1 MNHSSKAVSLRPIL
15 IAAACGVLY
24 GINIGLGSN
33 CKGIFFSAIAEEFG
47 VKLSTVTQY
56 LTFYGITAALC
67 IPFCTRFFLRFPA
80 RISLSCCV
88 ILYAGTTY
96 LQGNVWNIPALYLLG
111 ALKGIPGGFIT
122 TYPMQHIIGNWFPK
136 RKGSILGI
144 VVMAAGAVGM
154 LFNPIIQRWIDLYGW
169 RTANHTVGILMLTTG
184 LIAAA
189 ALNKAP
195 ANLRDEARQKSKD
208 PEKKSVSA
216 DKISFRAFA
225 LYIGF
230 ALLIDLYLCFSQIL
244 PSFALSIQKS
254 ADFGAFLV
262 SAAMLGNICFKLLL
276 GMLNDILG
284 TERTTI
290 AALIPMALAGLIMAI
305 TRMEAFLLIA
315 AFLSGTI
322 SATYAI
328 LFPLLLRK
336 LCPPHQF
343 TKLFSYTS
351 ALNSFAGAFSATAL
365 SLVYTLTGSFIPAM
379 WFDFIAMLGCA
390 GACLYIQRK
399 RRFSQDKRTAIT
411 R

>member
-1 MNHSSKAVSLRPIL
+1 MNRSSKPVSLRSIL
-15 IAAACGVLY
+15 IAVACSVLY

-33 CKGIFFSAIAEEFG
+33 CKGIFFSAIAEDFG

-56 LTFYGITAALC
+56 MTFYGITAALC
-67 IPFCTRFFLRFPA
+67 IPLCTRFFLRFPA
-80 RISLSCCV
+80 KVSLSCCV
-88 ILYAGTTY
+88 LLYAGTAY
-96 LQGNVWNIPALYLLG
+96 LQGDIRNIAALYVLG

-144 VVMAAGAVGM
+144 VVMTAGAVGM
-154 LFNPIIQRWIDLYGW
+154 LFNPIIQEWIDLYGW
-169 RTANHTVGILMLTTG
+169 RTASHTVGILMLTTG
-184 LIAAA
+184 LIAAT

-195 ANLRDEARQKSKD
+195 ANIRDNARQAGKLF
-208 PEKKSVSA
+208 EKKSSSTDEG
-216 DKISFRAFA
+216 DKISVKAFM

-254 ADFGAFLV
+254 AEFGAFLV

-276 GMLNDILG
+276 GALNDILG

-290 AALIPMALAGLIMAI
+290 VALLPMALAGLIMAI
-305 TRMEAFLLIA
+305 TRTEAFLLIA

-343 TKLFSYTS
+343 AKLFSYTS

-379 WFDFIAMLGCA
+379 WFAFAAMLGCA

-399 RRFSQDKRTAIT
+399 RRFQTGS
-411 R
+411 

>member
-1 MNHSSKAVSLRPIL
+1 MNRSSKPVSLRPIL
-15 IAAACGVLY
+15 IAVACSVLY

-33 CKGIFFSAIAEEFG
+33 CKGIFFSAIAEDFG

-67 IPFCTRFFLRFPA
+67 IPLCTHFFLRFPA
-80 RISLSCCV
+80 KISLSCCV

-96 LQGNVWNIPALYLLG
+96 LQGDVQSIPALYVLG

-122 TYPMQHIIGNWFPK
+122 TYPMQYIIGNWFPR
-136 RKGSILGI
+136 RKGSVLGI
-144 VVMAAGAVGM
+144 VVTAAGAVGM
-154 LFNPIIQRWIDLYGW
+154 LFNPIIQEWIDLYGW

-195 ANLRDEARQKSKD
+195 AHMRDNGNAS
-208 PEKKSVSA
+208 EKKSVSGKEG
-216 DKISFRAFA
+216 DKISVKAFL

-254 ADFGAFLV
+254 AEFGAFLV
-262 SAAMLGNICFKLLL
+262 SASMLGNICFKLLL
-276 GMLNDILG
+276 GALNDILG
-284 TERTTI
+284 TERATI
-290 AALIPMALAGLIMAI
+290 AALLPMALAGLIMAI
-305 TRMEAFLLIA
+305 TRAEAFLLIA

-322 SATYAI
+322 SATYAV

-343 TKLFSYTS
+343 AKLFSYTS

-379 WFDFIAMLGCA
+379 WFAFAVMLGCA
-390 GACLYIQRK
+390 GACLCIQRK
-399 RRFSQDKRTAIT
+399 RKFQLES
-411 R
+411 